1 MTIPLEESSRFKEEE
16 CLYYYLTIMSLLE
29 GISIYDLTLELKSQE
44 KLENYEAC
52 SGIKKAI
59 DEADYKSYREL
70 KLIAKELEE
79 RYSFNTG

>member
-1 MTIPLEESSRFKEEE
+1 MTIPLEESSRFKQEE

-29 GISIYDLTLELKSQE
+29 GIPVYDLNLELELQE

-59 DEADYKSYREL
+59 DEADYKTYREL
-70 KLIAKELEE
+70 KLIAKELEDQ
-79 RYSFNTG
+79 YNF